1 MGGVYFF
8 NGTYAPISLKDVS
21 TLVPVRHLNKW
32 RETVRRFTNK
42 IDSAICSKKR
52 SSEKWQEAR
61 SPEKNVGDNSAGC
74 GLPLDEGNYNCPGK
88 EWIDLRTYG
97 QADFLAMKLR
107 EHEEVETVGDIE
119 FAEDGREV
127 IS

>member
-1 MGGVYFF
+1 MLQKAFFGEMAGGEKP
-8 NGTYAPISLKDVS
+8 GK
-21 TLVPVRHLNKW
+21 
-32 RETVRRFTNK
+32 ERR
-42 IDSAICSKKR
+42 R
-52 SSEKWQEAR
+52 QQR
-61 SPEKNVGDNSAGC
+61 

-88 EWIDLRTYG
+88 EWIDLWTYG